1 MALEIKLV
9 KSMIG
14 RPENQR
20 ATLRALGLR
29 KINSVVKK
37 ERNPQIDGMVAT
49 VKHLVEVKEV

>member
-14 RPENQR
+14 RPEKQR

-29 KINSVVKK
+29 KMNSVVKK